1 MGIGSGIAL
10 VVIGAILA
18 FAVNVD
24 TGGFIDLHLIGYILM
39 AAGVVVFLISLVF
52 VLRRRSTVSTSRT
65 AVDPANGEQVTT
77 RRTLDNGEPQV

>member
-24 TGGFIDLHLIGYILM
+24 LGGVVNLSLIGYILM
-39 AAGVVVFLISLVF
+39 IAGALVFLISLVLL
-52 VLRRRSTVSTSRT
+52 LRRRSTLTT
-65 AVDPANGEQVTT
+65 AHTQVDPANGEQVTT
-77 RRTLDNGEPQV
+77 RRSSRTSDPLA